1 MPPKADWEK
10 WQKKADGK
18 DEKEIKALDDSDIQI
33 LKTYG
38 QGPYA
43 HRLKKIEN
51 DIKEVQKRINEKLGV
66 KESDTGL
73 ASPNL
78 WDLPADRQ
86 RMSEEHP
93 LQVARCTKIIP
104 MDPVKAER
112 ARGVNPLGAVQGQ
125 KGADEQDKYIINIK
139 QIAKFVV
146 GLGDRVA
153 PTDIEE
159 GMRVGQVYVP
169 LSTRHG
175 AAPLTFTFRV
185 DRTKY
190 QIQIPLP
197 PKIDASVTMMQVEE
211 KPDVT
216 YSDVGGCK
224 EQIEKLREVV
234 ETPLLSP
241 ERFVNLGID
250 PPKGVLL
257 FGPPGTGKT
266 LCARAVANRTDATFI
281 RVIGSELVQ
290 KYVGEGARMVRE
302 LFEMARSKK
311 ACIIFFDEVDAIGGA
326 RFDDGAGGDNEVQR
340 TMLELINQLDGF
352 DPRGNIK
359 VLMAT
364 NRPDTLDPA
373 LLRPGRLDRRVE
385 FSLPDNEGRAHILR
399 IHARSMSVE
408 RDIRFDLIARL
419 CPNTTGAELRSVAT
433 EAGMFAIRARRKVA
447 TERDFLDAVEKV
459 VRQGTK
465 FSSTDLGRTEEQ
477 RSARRNTRQNIRNN
491 TGTRPRGLD
500 DSPTP
505 AEIAPLLD
513 EYATHSP
520 RPLTLSTLLS
530 FGRPL
535 TPESVLTSVNYV
547 LSEVPRMFGW
557 RVRAFEELPF
567 IVGMNPFIA
576 RILAAHRSSFKAIA
590 TYPPVKSLEENALF
604 TERLEQ
610 LVQSHSNDIPLMAK
624 GFQECS
630 RYMTTEQI
638 SCFLDTA
645 IRNRL
650 AVRLLAEQHI
660 AISRDLQYPQRARN
674 DQIGVVELNC
684 SPKKMIGM
692 VGSFVSDLCEATLGA
707 SPQIIIDGEAD
718 ATFAYIPVHLEY
730 ILTEILKNS
739 FRASVERHHRQ
750 HGSSSRTP
758 IPPVQLTIAPAPSSS
773 QNAVLCI
780 RIRDQGGGVAPAN
793 IPHIFSYS
801 FTTARADDDADE
813 LGGGPYAAQHIGGS
827 AAIGNSGDSGEPGGS
842 SLFGEIVGRGV
853 QTGMG
858 TIAGLG
864 YGLPMSRLYAMYF
877 GGSLDFLSLDGWGSD
892 VFVKL
897 RCLDR
902 AGDVEI

>member
-10 WQKKADGK
+10 WQKKADDK
-18 DEKEIKALDDSDIQI
+18 EEKEIKALDESDIQI

-43 HRLKKIEN
+43 QKLKRIEN
-51 DIKEVQKRINEKLGV
+51 DISSVQKRINEKLGV

-73 ASPNL
+73 APPNL
-78 WDLPADRQ
+78 WDLPADRM

-104 MDPVKAER
+104 MDPEKAAR
-112 ARGVNPLGAVQGQ
+112 ARAVNPLGAVQGQ
-125 KGADEQDKYIINIK
+125 KGADEQDKYVINIK

-146 GLGDRVA
+146 GLGERVA

-159 GMRVGQVYVP
+159 GMRVG
-169 LSTRHG
+169 
-175 AAPLTFTFRV
+175 V

-241 ERFVNLGID
+241 ERFVKLGID
-250 PPKGVLL
+250 PPK
-257 FGPPGTGKT
+257 
-266 LCARAVANRTDATFI
+266 DATFI

-373 LLRPGRLDRRVE
+373 LLRPGRLDRRIE
-385 FSLPDNEGRAHILR
+385 FSLPDAEGRAHILR

-419 CPNTTGAELRSVAT
+419 CPNATGAELRSVAT

-465 FSSTDLGRTEEQ
+465 FSST
-477 RSARRNTRQNIRNN
+477 
-491 TGTRPRGLD
+491 
-500 DSPTP
+500 
-505 AEIAPLLD
+505 PL
-513 EYATHSP
+513 YQ
-520 RPLTLSTLLS
+520 
-530 FGRPL
+530 
-535 TPESVLTSVNYV
+535 VYN
-547 LSEVPRMFGW
+547 
-557 RVRAFEELPF
+557 
-567 IVGMNPFIA
+567 
-576 RILAAHRSSFKAIA
+576 
-590 TYPPVKSLEENALF
+590 
-604 TERLEQ
+604 
-610 LVQSHSNDIPLMAK
+610 
-624 GFQECS
+624 
-630 RYMTTEQI
+630 
-638 SCFLDTA
+638 
-645 IRNRL
+645 
-650 AVRLLAEQHI
+650 
-660 AISRDLQYPQRARN
+660 
-674 DQIGVVELNC
+674 
-684 SPKKMIGM
+684 
-692 VGSFVSDLCEATLGA
+692 
-707 SPQIIIDGEAD
+707 
-718 ATFAYIPVHLEY
+718 
-730 ILTEILKNS
+730 
-739 FRASVERHHRQ
+739 
-750 HGSSSRTP
+750 
-758 IPPVQLTIAPAPSSS
+758 
-773 QNAVLCI
+773 
-780 RIRDQGGGVAPAN
+780 
-793 IPHIFSYS
+793 
-801 FTTARADDDADE
+801 
-813 LGGGPYAAQHIGGS
+813 
-827 AAIGNSGDSGEPGGS
+827 
-842 SLFGEIVGRGV
+842 
-853 QTGMG
+853 
-858 TIAGLG
+858 
-864 YGLPMSRLYAMYF
+864 
-877 GGSLDFLSLDGWGSD
+877 
-892 VFVKL
+892 
-897 RCLDR
+897 
-902 AGDVEI
+902 

>member
-1 MPPKADWEK
+1 MPPKSYTDYSI
-10 WQKKADGK
+10 
-18 DEKEIKALDDSDIQI
+18 DEKKVDDKKEEKIVALDDSDIQI

-43 HRLKKIEN
+43 AKLKDVEK
-51 DIKEVQKRINEKLGV
+51 DIKDIQKRINEKLGV

-78 WDLPADRQ
+78 WDLAADRQ
-86 RMSEEHP
+86 RMGEEHP

-104 MDPVKAER
+104 MDPKLAEAAKA
-112 ARGVNPLGAVQGQ
+112 VNPMGAMQGQ
-125 KGADEQDKYIINIK
+125 KGADEQDKYVINIK

-153 PTDIEE
+153 ATDIEE
-159 GMRVGQVYVP
+159 GMRVG
-169 LSTRHG
+169 
-175 AAPLTFTFRV
+175 V

-216 YSDVGGCK
+216 YSDIGGCK

-447 TERDFLDAVEKV
+447 SERDFLDAVEKV

-465 FSSTDLGRTEEQ
+465 FSSTYVFLSLGYRRAPEPTSEETTALL
-477 RSARRNTRQNIRNN
+477 SKYAS
-491 TGTRPRGLD
+491 
-500 DSPTP
+500 SP
-505 AEIAPLLD
+505 
-513 EYATHSP
+513 P
-520 RPLTLSTLLS
+520 RPLNLSQLLS
-530 FGRPL
+530 YGRPV
-535 TPESVLTSVNYV
+535 TSDSVLSSVSYV
-547 LSEVPRMFGW
+547 LSEIPRRLAT
-557 RVRAFEELPF
+557 RVRSLEALPF
-567 IVGMNPFIA
+567 IVGTNPYVSKTLNA
-576 RILAAHRSSFKAIA
+576 YRESFLWLA
-590 TYPPVKSLEENALF
+590 TYPAVTNLDQNAKF
-604 TERLEQ
+604 AEQ
-610 LVQSHSNDIPLMAK
+610 LSDLVQRHANDIPTMAK

-630 RYMTTEQI
+630 RYMSPVQI
-638 SCFLDTA
+638 SNFLDGA
-645 IRNRL
+645 IRSRIS
-650 AVRLLAEQHI
+650 VRLIAEQHI
-660 AISRDLQYPQRARN
+660 VVSQTLNNPDTDPTHV
-674 DQIGVVELNC
+674 GVVDMQC
-684 SPKKMIGM
+684 SPKAMINM
-692 VGSFVSDLCEATLGA
+692 CGSFVSELCEATLGA
-707 SPQIIIDGEAD
+707 SPNIVIDGHPT
-718 ATFAYIPVHLEY
+718 ATFAYVPVHLEY

-739 FRASVERHHRQ
+739 FRATVEHHLKHQR
-750 HGSSSRTP
+750 SSRSL
-758 IPPVQLTIAPAPSSS
+758 PPVIITVSPPPLQGTGSGPIYFS
-773 QNAVLCI
+773 I
-780 RIRDQGGGVAPAN
+780 RVRDQGGGVSPTNMAR
-793 IPHIFSYS
+793 IFSYA
-801 FTTARADDDADE
+801 FTTAGRGANDNPDDG
-813 LGGGPYAAQHIGGS
+813 GGGPYAAQHIGGS
-827 AAIGNSGDSGEPGGS
+827 AAISGGNSDT
-842 SLFGEIVGRGV
+842 SLFGEITGKGL

-864 YGLPMSRLYAMYF
+864 YGLPMSKLYAKSVIFRDRYF
-877 GGSLDFLSLDGWGSD
+877 GGSLDLLSLEGWGSD
-892 VFVKL
+892 VFLKL
-897 RCLDR
+897 RCLDE
-902 AGDVEI
+902 AGESKI

>member
-10 WQKKADGK
+10 YEKKVDDK
-18 DEKEIKALDDSDIQI
+18 EEKIQALTTSDIQI

-38 QGPYA
+38 QGAYA
-43 HRLKKIEN
+43 AKLKKTEH
-51 DIKEVQKRINEKLGV
+51 DIKEVQKRIDEKLGV

-73 ASPNL
+73 APPNL
-78 WDLPADRQ
+78 WDLPVDRQ
-86 RMSEEHP
+86 RMGAHP

-104 MDPVKAER
+104 VDPKKAEAAR
-112 ARGVNPLGAVQGQ
+112 AVNPVGAAQGQ
-125 KGADEQDKYIINIK
+125 KGADEQDKYVINIK

-159 GMRVGQVYVP
+159 GMRVG
-169 LSTRHG
+169 
-175 AAPLTFTFRV
+175 V
-185 DRTKY
+185 DRNKY

-241 ERFVNLGID
+241 ERFVKLGID

-385 FSLPDNEGRAHILR
+385 FSLPDNEGRAHILK

-465 FSSTDLGRTEEQ
+465 FSSTTLYYKEQNERCVSRVRDQLHPSCTMIINLQVRALAARTIQ
-477 RSARRNTRQNIRNN
+477 RRRYHVRRPPSQPSTEAAR
-491 TGTRPRGLD
+491 
-500 DSPTP
+500 
-505 AEIAPLLD
+505 LLD
-513 EYATHSP
+513 SLAAHP
-520 RPLTLSTLLS
+520 PLPLTLSTLVS
-530 FGRPL
+530 FGHPL
-535 TPESVLTSVNYV
+535 TPVSVLRSVSYV
-547 LSEVPRMFGW
+547 LSEIPRRMAQ
-557 RVRAFEELPF
+557 RIRALEALPF
-567 IVGMNPFIA
+567 IVGTNPYVA
-576 RILAAHRSSFKAIA
+576 RTLNAHRGSFNVLA
-590 TYPPVKSLEENALF
+590 TYPEVRTLEDNKKLVDELD
-604 TERLEQ
+604 T
-610 LVQSHSNDIPLMAK
+610 LVQGHRNDIPTMAK

-630 RYMTTEQI
+630 RYMSPTQI
-638 SCFLDTA
+638 SNFLDGA
-645 IRNRL
+645 IRSRIS
-650 AVRLLAEQHI
+650 VRLIAEQHI
-660 AISRDLQYPQRARN
+660 ALSHALATKDPGAAEA
-674 DQIGVVELNC
+674 GVLMHNGVIDPNC
-684 SPKKMIGM
+684 SPAAM
-692 VGSFVSDLCEATLGA
+692 VRMCGAFVSELSEATLGA
-707 SPQIIIDGEAD
+707 SPVITIDGCPD

-730 ILTEILKNS
+730 ILTEMLKNA
-739 FRASVERHHRQ
+739 FRATVEHHHKLHGLASSCPLPSVQ
-750 HGSSSRTP
+750 VTISPPTP
-758 IPPVQLTIAPAPSSS
+758 PHQFLS
-773 QNAVLCI
+773 I
-780 RIRDQGGGVAPAN
+780 RIRDQGGGVSPSNMAR
-793 IPHIFSYS
+793 IFSYA
-801 FTTARADDDADE
+801 FTTAGYADDQNGD
-813 LGGGPYAAQHIGGS
+813 GGPYAAQHIGGS
-827 AAIGNSGDSGEPGGS
+827 AAIGSGSAGEGGN
-842 SLFGEIVGRGV
+842 LFGEITEKGIQAGL
-853 QTGMG
+853 G

-864 YGLPMSRLYAMYF
+864 YGLPLSRLYARYF
-877 GGSLDFLSLDGWGSD
+877 GGSLDLFSLDGWGSD
-892 VFVKL
+892 VFIKL
-897 RCLDR
+897 RCLLDE
-902 AGDVEI
+902 ADNAEI